1 MENLEGWNK
10 LVGDKVNVRRRVLPS
25 CVAPFYSSAGVL
37 RGSDDR
43 ALPASWQD
51 FGPCGRQSGVS
62 CQAFQDPYGDEHAGD
77 QPVRREGNG
86 EKVFDLLVFGD
97 KPITLEVPRDKEQ
110 SLKLGVMGV
119 CRLYATS
126 EMSASL
132 YRRDDGSQGISYK
145 KIDKDFMFSE
155 FAVNPAQQGK

>member
-43 ALPASWQD
+43 DLTASWQD

-86 EKVFDLLVFGD
+86 EKVGTGVGSECAESMPTALAR
-97 KPITLEVPRDKEQ
+97 K
-110 SLKLGVMGV
+110 SL
-119 CRLYATS
+119 RTPS
-126 EMSASL
+126 NS
-132 YRRDDGSQGISYK
+132 
-145 KIDKDFMFSE
+145 
-155 FAVNPAQQGK
+155 